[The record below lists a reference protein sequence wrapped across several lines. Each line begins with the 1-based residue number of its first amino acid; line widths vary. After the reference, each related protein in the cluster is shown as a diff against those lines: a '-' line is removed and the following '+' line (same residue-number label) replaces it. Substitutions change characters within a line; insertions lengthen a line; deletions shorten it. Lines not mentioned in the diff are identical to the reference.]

1 MATSP
6 EALRL
11 LSLLAEL
18 APPGT
23 AATTDALAHAA
34 FDAQLHEHAL
44 DVLDSGDAYWD
55 FREEL
60 DELEAEGLITVDRGP
75 VDLEPAGTTAPVVRE
90 VGLALTD
97 DGWALVGPRNP
108 A

>member
-1 MATSP
+1 MDTSP

-11 LSLLAEL
+11 LSLLAGL
-18 APPGT
+18 APRGT
-23 AATTDALAHAA
+23 ATTTDALAHAA
-34 FDAQLHEHAL
+34 FDAQLHKHAL

-60 DELEAEGLITVDRGP
+60 DELESAGLIEVDRGP
-75 VDLEPAGTTAPVVRE
+75 ADLEPAGTTAPVVRE
-90 VGLALTD
+90 LGLALTD
-97 DGWALVGPRNP
+97 DGWAVVGPHNP